1 MRKVRGVLVAGLVI
15 ALTLGI
21 TAIPGSAAP
30 EKIFSLQAPATVATG
45 TQSISL
51 KVTNE
56 TPSGNSTI
64 NSLKVTVSGGVTI
77 NSASAP
83 SGQVTTTST
92 GIAISNIPPIKN
104 KQSYTITANVT
115 AAANATGCAG
125 SATWDTQAWTGSSFN
140 GDTFRLLRT
149 EINPSTGN
157 PYSNLTTAITRSC
170 SLVFNPAP
178 VNAKT
183 GTNIPVTVQIVS
195 DSVVV
200 TGFTGTITLSATPS
214 ISGTGS
220 VAIAN
225 GPASADF
232 TLNGSA
238 IGSYTATASSAGL
251 TPVSAS
257 FTLSDALLDCTA
269 QPGDSSRLYQESGTA
284 GTATITL
291 TSTGNCT
298 TSIPVSVDASQQGF
312 VTVTKPDVTG
322 SMYELTIDWTVTPN
336 TDYPL
341 ATQIDT
347 GSGFVPMVG
356 CLASPSGPTI
366 PGGQLWCVSDSH
378 TYVNTTKHL
387 VETYI
392 GTKDVTFKRNP

>member
-1 MRKVRGVLVAGLVI
+1 MRKVRGVLVAGVVI

-30 EKIFSLQAPATVATG
+30 EKIFSLQAPGSVPTG

-51 KVTNE
+51 KLANE
-56 TPSGNSTI
+56 TPSGNSSI
-64 NSLKVTVSGGVTI
+64 NSLKITVSGGVTI

-83 SGQVTTTST
+83 SGQVTTTPT
-92 GIAISNIPPIKN
+92 GIAISNISPIKN

-115 AAANATGCAG
+115 ATAAGCSG
-125 SATWDTQAWTGSSFN
+125 SATWDTQSWTGSSFS

-149 EINPSTGN
+149 EINPNTGT

-170 SLVFNPAP
+170 SLRFNPAP
-178 VNAKT
+178 VDSRT
-183 GTNIPVTVQIVS
+183 GTDIPVTVQIVS
-195 DSVVV
+195 GSVVV

-220 VAIAN
+220 AAITN
-225 GPASADF
+225 GTASADF

-356 CLASPSGPTI
+356 CLASPTGPTI